1 MGLCG
6 IMYFEVNNMPR
17 QARTQSP
24 TDYYHIVMRGNNR
37 EYIFNKDEQKRFFLD
52 PIKSQEED
60 NLIDIVAYCIM
71 DNHVHIVVKA
81 GILDLTKAIK
91 SINIK
96 YAMKYNQ
103 QRDRIGH
110 VFQDRYKSETIKDDK
125 YLLQVIR
132 YIHNNPIKA
141 KMVKSIDDYNWSSY
155 NEYINQ
161 NTIIESQQKQ
171 FILGY
176 FSNNINHFIEFHK
189 QKDDNEYL
197 EIKEDQEI
205 YRLEHAQEIIS
216 TYFKEKGITEAKE
229 VTKNLVYLEGIVQE
243 LLKHSKLSHR
253 QIASILG
260 ISKSIVHKVSADNT
274 DNKEQKEPSPV
285 LPTGE

>member
-1 MGLCG
+1 
-6 IMYFEVNNMPR
+6 MPR

-24 TDYYHIVMRGNNR
+24 TDYYHIMMRGNNR

-52 PIKSQEED
+52 TLKSQEED
-60 NLIDIVAYCIM
+60 NMIDIIAYCIM
-71 DNHVHIVVKA
+71 DNHVHMVVKS

-110 VFQDRYKSETIKDDK
+110 VFQDRYKSETIKDEK

-141 KMVKSIDDYNWSSY
+141 KMVKSLDDYNWSSY

-161 NTIIESQQKQ
+161 NTIIKSQQKQ

-176 FSNNINHFIEFHK
+176 FSNNISHFIKFHK

-197 EIKEDQEI
+197 EIKEDQET

-216 TYFKEKGITEAKE
+216 TYFKEKGLTEAKE
-229 VTKNLVYLEGIVQE
+229 VIKNPVYLEGIIQE
-243 LLKHSKLSHR
+243 LLKRSKLTHR
-253 QIASILG
+253 QISSILG
-260 ISKSIVHKVSADNT
+260 ISKSIVHKVSADN
-274 DNKEQKEPSPV
+274 NGQKEPSLA
-285 LPTGE
+285 LP